1 MADKQKTGLQ
11 AFKIDTRSRTAFITV
26 WMQPHNS
33 LCVCGVWGGGVSAY
47 GNICLYAG
55 GCLYVCCFFMHKG
68 APFVCS
74 EGSWRCSSVSHLSVL
89 FVLILLVSVSFLSQ
103 IFKYVLVMFSL
114 LYFSPL
120 FLTHTFSLLCCI

>member
-33 LCVCGVWGGGVSAY
+33 LCGVWGGGVSAY

-55 GCLYVCCFFMHKG
+55 GCLYVCCFFLCIKEHL
-68 APFVCS
+68 
-74 EGSWRCSSVSHLSVL
+74 LSVL
-89 FVLILLVSVSFLSQ
+89 RALGGAPPCPICPFFLFSSFSFVSHR
-103 IFKYVLVMFSL
+103 
-114 LYFSPL
+114 P
-120 FLTHTFSLLCCI
+120 